1 AIREI
6 EKNNEKKVWT
16 TIGSLLVKLPREKSL
31 ELLRKDQIQID
42 TEINKLRSDQKVL
55 VNKHRDLEHKTAY
68 PGTHLKAMSH
78 DEMSA
83 LKRNLPLGTS

>member
-1 AIREI
+1 MSPFSKTNITIANI
-6 EKNNEKKVWT
+6 T
-16 TIGSLLVKLPREKSL
+16 TIFLYFIA
-31 ELLRKDQIQID
+31 DQIQID